1 MTVLDQADHIE
12 GRGVGCEP
20 TIGRLGRAG
29 DDVLRLH
36 TWSGGRFAVTDPSPI
51 VGSECDPVPVPVG
64 GRGIHP

>member
-1 MTVLDQADHIE
+1 
-12 GRGVGCEP
+12 
-20 TIGRLGRAG
+20 
-29 DDVLRLH
+29 VLRLH